1 MTPATETATQL
12 SRERERSHYIAELL
26 RTDQTL
32 RNQTDRLRYLQAVH
46 LSILSAESL
55 PAIMDVAIQ
64 LLGNLLPSLSTSI
77 VFYDLEA
84 GEFEFLRSDWPQ
96 FKTGVRH
103 RIHMWDM
110 IAHLT
115 QGEIHYIPDI
125 RATHA
130 DTPSLQAALA
140 IGSRSFLS
148 VPLIYRGQL
157 IGGFSLTTATIH
169 EFPPEELA
177 IAREIANSVAVAMQ
191 HQRLLE
197 AERQSREREATLREV
212 AASLTLGLDLN
223 ELLQRILDQLERVI
237 SCQSST
243 IWLLE
248 NDRPVIAAQRGM
260 ASTPEEERRL
270 LNAEPRSLMSVLRSA
285 QPRIINDTA
294 GSPDWV
300 ALPRIIYIRS
310 WMGVPLVVKGV
321 CIGALTLDRDRPNA
335 FTAQEMD
342 LALAFA
348 NQAAIAI
355 ENARLFH
362 QEQRQAAQLAE
373 MVRERTRELETL
385 YGITAAAVENPDLSS
400 VLQRSL
406 ELTMLAFRCAAGA
419 IYLINNA
426 DPAPRLAAWRGD
438 REGLVRA
445 LRQLTP
451 DHPLLTAPLLDGA
464 PRCSCD
470 GDLPADLAE
479 QGAGAYAVAPL
490 RSHGRSL
497 GVLTLLCHTTNCFD
511 ESALPLL
518 STIADQIGAAVEN
531 IDLRQKT
538 RQAAIIEERERL
550 SRDLHDAVT
559 QTIYSLSLF
568 AEAARE
574 SARLADM
581 EKVERHVQTILQMS
595 HQALGELR
603 LLLFEM
609 RTETLAKQGLAGALR
624 ERLQSVEKR
633 AGILVRSHIED
644 VGPLPVALEEAFY
657 RIGLEALNNSLHHA
671 RAARVDVTLLA
682 RRGELRLTVRDNGV
696 GFTLNG
702 SGGGG
707 LGLESMRNRIA
718 KVGGALDLT
727 STPGHGTRVE
737 ARAPL
742 N

>member
-1 MTPATETATQL
+1 MTPATEIATQL
-12 SRERERSHYIAELL
+12 SRERSHYIAELL

-32 RNQTDRLRYLQAVH
+32 RKQTDRLRYLQAVH

-55 PAIMDVAIQ
+55 PAIMDVSIQ
-64 LLGNLLPSLSTSI
+64 LLGSLLPSLSTSI
-77 VFYDLEA
+77 VLYHLER
-84 GEFEFLRSDWPQ
+84 GEFEFLKSDWPQ

-103 RIHMWDM
+103 PIHMWDM
-110 IAHLT
+110 VTHLS
-115 QGEIHYIPDI
+115 QGEVHYIPDI
-125 RATHA
+125 QATHA
-130 DTPSLQAALA
+130 DTPTLEAAIT
-140 IGSRSFLS
+140 IGSRSFLC
-148 VPLIYRGQL
+148 VPLLYRGQL
-157 IGGFSLTTATIH
+157 IGSFSLTMAEVH

-177 IAREIANSVAVAMQ
+177 IVREIANSVAVALQ

-197 AERQSREREATLREV
+197 AERQSRERETTLREV
-212 AASLTLGLDLN
+212 AASLTMGLDLN
-223 ELLQRILDQLERVI
+223 ELLQRILDQLERVA

-248 NDRPVIAAQRGM
+248 NDRPVIAAQRGT
-260 ASTPEEERRL
+260 ASTPEEERNL

-285 QPRIINDTA
+285 QPRIINDTT

-300 ALPRIIYIRS
+300 PMPRLINIRS

-335 FTAQEMD
+335 FTVQEMD

-355 ENARLFH
+355 ENARLFN
-362 QEQRQAAQLAE
+362 QEQRQAVRLAE

-385 YGITAAAVENPDLSS
+385 YGITAATIENPDLSS

-406 ELTMLAFRCAAGA
+406 ELTIRAFRCPAGA
-419 IYLINNA
+419 IYLTNV
-426 DPAPRLAAWRGD
+426 DPASHPAAWLGD

-445 LRQLTP
+445 LLQLTA
-451 DHPLLTAPLLDGA
+451 DHPLLTMPLLNGG
-464 PRCSCD
+464 PRCSC
-470 GDLPADLAE
+470 GGEMPADLAE
-479 QGAGAYAVAPL
+479 QGAGGYAVAPL
-490 RSHGRSL
+490 RSRDRNL
-497 GVLTLLCHTTNCFD
+497 GVLVLLCNHANCFD

-518 STIADQIGAAVEN
+518 SAIADQIGAAVEN

-574 SARLADM
+574 SARSADM
-581 EKVERHVQTILQMS
+581 DKVERHVQTILQMS
-595 HQALGELR
+595 QQALGELR

-609 RTETLAKQGLAGALR
+609 RTEALARQGLAGALR

-633 AGILVRSHIED
+633 AGIHVRSHIED

-702 SGGGG
+702 NGGG
-707 LGLESMRNRIA
+707 LGLESMRNRID
-718 KVGGALDLT
+718 KVGGTLTLT

-737 ARAPL
+737 AHAPL
-742 N
+742 